1 MSRVKWT
8 KAIEYQAVVE
18 VDGVKHRLMI
28 VRDPGVTYRL
38 FRCFVDGM
46 LAFKGRDVVSLKKR
60 LETLVTSEGDWR
72 ETIQKLS
79 KR

>member
-1 MSRVKWT
+1 
-8 KAIEYQAVVE
+8 
-18 VDGVKHRLMI
+18 
-28 VRDPGVTYRL
+28 
-38 FRCFVDGM
+38 M

-79 KR
+79 KS